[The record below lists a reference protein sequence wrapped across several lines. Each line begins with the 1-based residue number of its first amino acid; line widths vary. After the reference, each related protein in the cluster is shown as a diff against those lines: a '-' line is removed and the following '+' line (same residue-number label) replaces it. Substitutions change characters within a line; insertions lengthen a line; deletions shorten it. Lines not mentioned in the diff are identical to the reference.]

1 MKKNGHY
8 DSLGLLFSFSL
19 LLREK
24 INFPRRASLL
34 TKHVTPV
41 CNNIEHLAEQTFST
55 MVNEIS
61 YNTIALVIESW
72 EQMKRSNNYE
82 QVAGSLLFQQYVTQN
97 SFGALNI
104 LLM

>member
-1 MKKNGHY
+1 
-8 DSLGLLFSFSL
+8 
-19 LLREK
+19 
-24 INFPRRASLL
+24 
-34 TKHVTPV
+34 
-41 CNNIEHLAEQTFST
+41 